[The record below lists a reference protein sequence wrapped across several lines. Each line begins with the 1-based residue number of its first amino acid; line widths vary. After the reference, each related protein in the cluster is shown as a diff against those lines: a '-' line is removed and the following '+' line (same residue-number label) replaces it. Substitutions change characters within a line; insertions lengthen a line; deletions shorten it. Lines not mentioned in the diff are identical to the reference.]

1 VHDYYYKGIP
11 HVLKEV
17 SRFLNNNPW
26 APVVIPPGARG
37 HDDVRVDLC
46 KPSPS

>member
-17 SRFLNNNPW
+17 LRFLNNNPW
-26 APVVIPPGARG
+26 APVAILPGARG
-37 HDDVRVDLC
+37 HDDIQVNLR